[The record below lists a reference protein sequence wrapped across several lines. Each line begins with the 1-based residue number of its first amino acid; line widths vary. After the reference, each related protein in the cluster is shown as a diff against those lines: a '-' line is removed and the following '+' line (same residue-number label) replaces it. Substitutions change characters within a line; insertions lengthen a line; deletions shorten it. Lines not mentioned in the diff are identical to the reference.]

1 MNEKISKQHIAVM
14 PTYHCIC
21 KFPIL
26 THVLL
31 LLQMHCHLVSGFSL
45 LRIAESTEFLAQQA
59 IPVNCLKRLNMGV
72 KYQKT
77 VQYTKRNLTIF
88 LTTVVATWLAV
99 LLLCS
104 GDVRP
109 NPGPLATSLASS
121 ISSSSSSL
129 SNTLLD
135 ALKLNHHL
143 SFVHNNIQ
151 SIASKLDIL
160 QTELFDF
167 DVFAFTE
174 T

>member
-1 MNEKISKQHIAVM
+1 M
-14 PTYHCIC
+14 
-21 KFPIL
+21 
-26 THVLL
+26 
-31 LLQMHCHLVSGFSL
+31 SGFSL
-45 LRIAESTEFLAQQA
+45 LRIAQSTEFLAQQA

-72 KYQKT
+72 KYHKT

-104 GDVRP
+104 GDVHP
-109 NPGPLATSLASS
+109 NPGPLSTSSASS

-143 SFVHNNIQ
+143 SFVHYNVQ

-167 DVFAFTE
+167 DVLAFTE
-174 T
+174 TWLHPGITTDDLLIESFNNPKRKDRVDDRHGGVIYM